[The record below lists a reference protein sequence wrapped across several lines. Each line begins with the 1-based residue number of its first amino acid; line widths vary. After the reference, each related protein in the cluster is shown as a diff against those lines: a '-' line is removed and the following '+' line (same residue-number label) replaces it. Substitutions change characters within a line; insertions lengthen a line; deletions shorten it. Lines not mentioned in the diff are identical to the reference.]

1 MNETAEDQARKKAI
15 ERANA
20 YREMMNLWAWKDLMN
35 ELEGIRQDALM
46 VIDAVPFEQNAALVI
61 AESRGERRGL
71 QKLLNRIDFVLS
83 GGAGGVQS

>member
-1 MNETAEDQARKKAI
+1 MNETTEETERKKKV

-35 ELEGIRQDALM
+35 ELKEIREDAAL
-46 VIDAVPFEQNAALVI
+46 VIDAVPLDQNAQLVI

-71 QKLLNRIDFVLS
+71 QKLQNRIDYILAS
-83 GGAGGVQS
+83 GA